1 MMRNILLL
9 LAEEAETETPPPA
22 EFPWTMV
29 VTLAL
34 SLVLLFVFVLLIL
47 PRKKKS
53 PAVTAMDAVQR
64 FVRCAEAFAASP
76 TADNLKKVRKAV
88 AFTDSLLVAAIYKG
102 LVELNPAQAIT
113 EETLKVCKS
122 LTVSRADENRR
133 AEFGALML
141 DNALKVRDIVLP
153 YAGKEV
159 DDGVLALTHKAG
171 ANAYLE
177 AVKAKHAAPP
187 VEITDTP
194 EIKSKREDE

>member
-1 MMRNILLL
+1 MRDLLIL
-9 LAEEAETETPPPA
+9 LAEETTETPPPA

-29 VTLAL
+29 ITLAL
-34 SLVLLFVFVLLIL
+34 SLALLFVFVLLIL

-53 PAVTAMDAVQR
+53 PAVSAMDAANR
-64 FVRCAEAFAASP
+64 FLRCAEAFAASSS
-76 TADNLKKVRKAV
+76 AENLKKLRKAV
-88 AFTDSLLVAAIYKG
+88 AFADSLLVAAIYKG

-122 LTVSRADENRR
+122 LAVSKADEARR

-141 DNALKVRDIVLP
+141 DNALKVTDIVLP

-171 ANAYLE
+171 ANTYLE

-187 VEITDTP
+187 PEITDTP
-194 EIKSKREDE
+194 EIKKTEE